1 MYRVKIDLSTVVGE
15 SNALLTNIDNVVKHM
30 SKRTDEMIES
40 LLTIND
46 DTLLELILMKINR
59 MFESKHI
66 GEINAKLVEWTFK
79 THAKQ
84 L

>member
-1 MYRVKIDLSTVVGE
+1 
-15 SNALLTNIDNVVKHM
+15 LLTSMENVVKHM
-30 SKRTDEMIES
+30 SRRTDEMIES

-66 GEINAKLVEWTFK
+66 GEINAKLV
-79 THAKQ
+79 
-84 L
+84 

>member
-1 MYRVKIDLSTVVGE
+1 LSTAVGE
-15 SNALLTNIDNVVKHM
+15 SNALLTSMENVVKHM
-30 SKRTDEMIES
+30 SRRTDEMIES

-66 GEINAKLVEWTFK
+66 GEINAKLV
-79 THAKQ
+79 
-84 L
+84 